1 MTTPVHSVQAQ
12 VFATVES
19 AFNTVQ
25 AFAAA
30 DSVKVLEI
38 TITPDDGAI
47 DPNEYTGSASEEAPI
62 LGRNS
67 GGEWSVSFRAGAN
80 ASASGTAPRGWA
92 FFRGACGGTPN
103 TSLQWQVGLSDTVA
117 NSLQIGR
124 KVGTGWYEQINGCGV
139 TGDIEYRVSNAEVVV
154 TVGGRYTSRRVIHDG
169 VSVSGSHSSA
179 DTTIDVASGEGQRVD
194 AGLLIKFGTED
205 NGGSGYTISSIATDT
220 LTISAGLANGLSG
233 GEQVLPLLPTFT
245 DNATTIRGVS
255 CSWSW
260 DGGST
265 PVNIIEATIT
275 HTTGIV
281 LRDNEVTT
289 SEAQGLL
296 VGPRQIRASVRAYY
310 LEAHADTIVEAKT
323 LIAQDAYFRI
333 GPDTSN
339 ARFYLDMP
347 KFTTTTAPVV
357 MDRGD
362 AIVVE
367 FEGRAT
373 KNSAAADELVMTWN

>member
-92 FFRGACGGTPN
+92 FYRGAMAGTPN
-103 TSLQWQVGLSDTVA
+103 TSSQWTVGLSDSTA

-124 KVGTGWYEQINGCGV
+124 KVGTGWYEQVNGAV
-139 TGDIEYRVSNAEVVV
+139 VSSIEWRVSGAEVIVSAS
-154 TVGGRYTSRRVIHDG
+154 GRYTSRRVIHDG

-245 DNATTIRGVS
+245 DAATTIRGVS

-265 PVNIIEATIT
+265 SVNIIESTT
-275 HTTGIV
+275 TFDTGIV

-310 LEAHADTIVEAKT
+310 LEAHADTMVEVKT
-323 LIAQDAYFRI
+323 LTAQDVLFRI
-333 GPDTSN
+333 GPNTSN
-339 ARFYLDMP
+339 ARFTLDMP